1 VNRPKIQIELLVPSL
16 AISLVFSQLAPMVD
30 ESRRFSAFSIA
41 DDRCVR
47 EVVTFHTSDHGVILA
62 SYSNND

>member
-1 VNRPKIQIELLVPSL
+1 MAGE
-16 AISLVFSQLAPMVD
+16 
-30 ESRRFSAFSIA
+30 RRRLRGSAFSIA
-41 DDRCVR
+41 GDRCVR